1 MAMLLLLLPKRDERS
16 GAMLM
21 PGFPTVTGTETIG
34 PQPSLLVLFFE
45 SKKQRQIS
53 IAFYSIAQSLLP
65 LLWPGRALFLRT
77 ALADLRTTAGGR
89 VCSYSHRPAG
99 TNDETK
105 KKRKKKST
113 IKRCVSGAGAV
124 VLHELVLLDLLIC
137 TLAAGFTHS

>member
-1 MAMLLLLLPKRDERS
+1 MATLLLLLPKRDERS

-53 IAFYSIAQSLLP
+53 IAFYSIVQSLLP
-65 LLWPGRALFLRT
+65 LLRPGRALFLRT

-105 KKRKKKST
+105 KKKKST

-137 TLAAGFTHS
+137 TLAADFTHS